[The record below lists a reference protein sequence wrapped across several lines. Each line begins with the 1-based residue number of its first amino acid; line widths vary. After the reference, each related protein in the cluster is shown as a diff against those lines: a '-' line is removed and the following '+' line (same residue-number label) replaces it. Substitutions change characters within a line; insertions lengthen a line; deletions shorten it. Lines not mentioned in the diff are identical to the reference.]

1 MSTNLSSSS
10 AKVEV
15 KSNAFT
21 VPARTNGKVYVPP
34 KLGNSFK
41 QMYRQSYNAG
51 NLPEATTPKS
61 GTHGR
66 GLLKKGGVRRKTGT
80 AHFSS
85 KRKGRKTQ
93 RRRK

>member
-1 MSTNLSSSS
+1 MSTNLSSAS

-21 VPARTNGKVYVPP
+21 VPARTNGKVYIPP
-34 KLGNSFK
+34 KLGNSLPYK
-41 QMYRQSYNAG
+41 YIQTVNAG

-61 GTHGR
+61 GTYGR
-66 GLLKKGGVRRKTGT
+66 GLGKKGGGR
-80 AHFSS
+80 S
-85 KRKGRKTQ
+85 KRRGRKTQ